1 MEKFEDLVTQ
11 YKEYVKKI
19 KDRITRNFTDLSDED
34 IELFFSAIQDIY
46 KNVKLPGNR
55 RLVLQEL
62 SKEGG
67 INLKRTTDVSKALR
81 LRALIAGRLQNV
93 DEEKFNEF
101 AMLGD
106 SGYSDLRARVITES
120 VEREREGIDYIAE
133 ENIVSI

>member
-19 KDRITRNFTDLSDED
+19 KDRITRNFTELSDED

-93 DEEKFNEF
+93 DEEKFNKF

-120 VEREREGIDYIAE
+120 VEREREGIDYIEE